1 VAILCDISY
10 LNNLCGYLN
19 FCTSKLTVNF
29 ELIEVL
35 FWYVYFLKQV
45 KGNANFNFGN
55 PDSKKYSEE
64 ASRCAYK
71 SYLSSQSCDECWT
84 SLPNNLH
91 RPGVKPIVDQDSD
104 DSDSEIFRVKR
115 RTSLKVD
122 KRDVNEAM
130 RVNHS
135 DHQVYFVDVL

>member
-1 VAILCDISY
+1 
-10 LNNLCGYLN
+10 
-19 FCTSKLTVNF
+19 
-29 ELIEVL
+29 
-35 FWYVYFLKQV
+35 
-45 KGNANFNFGN
+45 
-55 PDSKKYSEE
+55 
-64 ASRCAYK
+64 
-71 SYLSSQSCDECWT
+71 
-84 SLPNNLH
+84 
-91 RPGVKPIVDQDSD
+91 VDQDSD